1 MREFE
6 AEELKSYLESADEP
20 PLLLDVRQ
28 PWEYEICKLDNS
40 VLIPMSTIPANLEQ
54 LDKDRETVVICHHG
68 VRSRREAYYLE
79 QAGFT
84 NITTAANASDHAML
98 EALLNRRGGE

>member
-6 AEELKSYLESADEP
+6 AEQLKDYLESAADQ

-28 PWEYEICKLDNS
+28 PWEYDICKLDNS
-40 VLIPMSTIPANLEQ
+40 LLIPMSTVPANLDQ
-54 LDKDRETVVICHHG
+54 LDKGRETVVICHHG
-68 VRSRREAYYLE
+68 VRSRRVAYYLE

-84 NITTAANASDHAML
+84 NVINL
-98 EALLNRRGGE
+98 RGGLDAWARSVDVDMATY

>member
-1 MREFE
+1 MREFDAQQLE
-6 AEELKSYLESADEP
+6 HHLKNTDSC

-28 PWEYEICKLDNS
+28 DWEYDICRLEDS
-40 VLIPMSTIPANLEQ
+40 LLIPMAQIPAEFNE

-68 VRSRREAYYLE
+68 IRSRQVGYYLE

-84 NITTAANASDHAML
+84 NVIN
-98 EALLNRRGGE
+98 LNGGLDAWARIIDKNMATY

>member
-6 AEELKSYLESADEP
+6 AEQLKDYLESAEEQ

-40 VLIPMSTIPANLEQ
+40 LLIPMSTVPANLDQ

-68 VRSRREAYYLE
+68 VRSRRVAYFLE

-84 NITTAANASDHAML
+84 NIINL
-98 EALLNRRGGE
+98 RGGLDAWARSVDVHMATY

>member
-6 AEELKSYLESADEP
+6 AEQLKDYLESAEEQ

-28 PWEYEICKLDNS
+28 PWEYDICKLDHS
-40 VLIPMSTIPANLEQ
+40 MLIPMSTVPANLDQ
-54 LDKDRETVVICHHG
+54 LDKERETVVICHHG
-68 VRSRREAYYLE
+68 VRSRRVAYYLE

-84 NITTAANASDHAML
+84 NVINL
-98 EALLNRRGGE
+98 RGGLDAWARSVDVDMATY

>member
-6 AEELKSYLESADEP
+6 AGQLKDYLESAEEQ

-28 PWEYEICKLDNS
+28 PWEYDICKLDNS
-40 VLIPMSTIPANLEQ
+40 MLIPMSTVPANLDQ

-68 VRSRREAYYLE
+68 VRSRRVAHYLE

-84 NITTAANASDHAML
+84 NVINL
-98 EALLNRRGGE
+98 RGGLDAWARSVDVDMATY